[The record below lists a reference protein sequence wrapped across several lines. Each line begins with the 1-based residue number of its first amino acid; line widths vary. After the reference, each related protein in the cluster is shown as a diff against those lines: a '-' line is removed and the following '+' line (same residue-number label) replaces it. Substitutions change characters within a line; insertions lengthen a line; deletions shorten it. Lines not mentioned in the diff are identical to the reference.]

1 MLMGSPIFQ
10 AGFEFTIKLKLAFIS
25 WSSCFFFS
33 LHIGRIIHMC
43 LHTRLQRRLEWGPY
57 PTLKTQVSAFHLS
70 GSTQVVKRQ
79 LLQISEGRLL
89 TLCGELRRRRRRR
102 RGRRRRRRTARLT

>member
-43 LHTRLQRRLEWGPY
+43 LHTRLQR
-57 PTLKTQVSAFHLS
+57 
-70 GSTQVVKRQ
+70 
-79 LLQISEGRLL
+79 
-89 TLCGELRRRRRRR
+89 LRSLRDSYCIFLR
-102 RGRRRRRRTARLT
+102 ADF